1 MKPFLFVFLSC
12 IITLQ
17 TQAQHNLQID
27 DLWQL
32 SRVSPECLTPD
43 GSRLIYGIST
53 YSVPDNKGER
63 NLFSI
68 PVQGGESKSLTST
81 LGSESE
87 VIRTPSGKMGYI
99 YKGQLW
105 ESSWDGTDAKQLSNF
120 EGGTSLVKFAPDGN
134 HLLFTRDVKV
144 GKTKQD
150 LYPELSKSTA
160 EVYDDLM
167 YRHWDTWEDGN
178 YSHVFVAD
186 FNNGKISNEKD
197 IMQNEAFDCPQM
209 PNGGAEDMIWS
220 SDSKHILYVCKK
232 LTGKAYAIST
242 NTDIYDYAL
251 VSGETTNKTQD
262 NKGYDTQ
269 PAYQPIGTKIAWL
282 SMVRDG
288 YEADKNRLV
297 IFDPT
302 TGTSRDLTA
311 NFDETVES
319 FRWSKDGS
327 RIYFLSPTNGTVQL
341 YEALATAPKAGK
353 ASIRQITSG
362 PWDLTGI
369 VGEIAGALI
378 VGRTDMNHALEVFRV
393 DLKTGQLFT
402 VTESNKQKY
411 QDIKMSKVEERWIKT
426 TDGKQMLT
434 FVIYPP
440 DFDSTKKYP
449 ALLYCQGGPQSA
461 VSQFYSFRWNFQ
473 LMASQGYIVIA
484 PCRRGMPGFGTQW
497 NEEISGDWGGQA
509 IRDYLSATDSI
520 SKLPFVDRKR
530 LGAVGASYGGY
541 SVYMLEGLH
550 NGRFKTFI
558 AHCGLFDL
566 ESWYLTTEEMWF
578 ANWDIGGN
586 FWDQKKPAAYDRF
599 NPRNYLAN
607 WNTPILVIHGAM
619 DFRVPVN
626 QGMEAYQAAQL
637 KGIKSRFLYFPDEGH
652 WIMRTQDGVLWQK
665 EFYRWLKETL

>member
-1 MKPFLFVFLSC
+1 MRILS
-12 IITLQ
+12 ILLVSILGLGQ

-27 DLWQL
+27 ELWQL
-32 SRVSPECLTPD
+32 SRVSPECLTLD

-53 YSVPDNKGER
+53 YSVPESKGER
-63 NLFSI
+63 NLYSI
-68 PVQGGESKSLTST
+68 PIKGGATSAITST
-81 LGSESE
+81 PGSENG
-87 VIRTPSGKMGYI
+87 VITTPSGRMGYL

-105 ESSWDGTDAKQLSNF
+105 ESNWDGSEAKQVSNF
-120 EGGTSLVKFAPDGN
+120 EGGASVVKFSPDGK
-134 HLLFTRDVKV
+134 HVLYTAEVKV
-144 GKTKQD
+144 GQTKQD
-150 LYPELSKSTA
+150 LYPELSKSSA
-160 EVYDDLM
+160 EVYDELM

-186 FNNGKISNEKD
+186 FTDGKISNSKD
-197 IMQNEAFDCPQM
+197 LMSGEAYDCPQM
-209 PNGGAEDMIWS
+209 PDGGAEDLCWS
-220 SDSKHILYVCKK
+220 NDGKYIYYVCKK
-232 LTGKAYAIST
+232 SSGKAYAVST
-242 NTDIYDYAL
+242 NTDIYKYDLA
-251 VSGETTNKTQD
+251 SGRTSNETEQ

-269 PAYQPIGTKIAWL
+269 PACQPKGSKFAWL
-282 SMVRDG
+282 SMARDG
-288 YEADKNRLV
+288 YEADKNRLMV
-297 IFDPT
+297 YDQI
-302 TGTSRDLTA
+302 TGSRTDITA

-319 FRWSKDGS
+319 FRWSIDGS
-327 RIYFLSPTNGTVQL
+327 RIYFLSTTKGTVQL
-341 YEALATAPKAGK
+341 FEASLTTPKGSK
-353 ASIRQITSG
+353 SNIRQITSG
-362 PWDLTGI
+362 PWNLTSIIGEFSGGI
-369 VGEIAGALI
+369 LT
-378 VGRTDMNHALEVFRV
+378 GRTDMNHALEIFKV
-393 DLKTGQLFT
+393 DLKTGQMNAL
-402 VTESNKQKY
+402 TETNKEKY
-411 QDIKMSKVEERWIKT
+411 NTIKMPKVEERWIKT

-434 FVIYPP
+434 YVVYPP

-484 PCRRGMPGFGTQW
+484 PCRRGMPGFGTKW

-520 SKLPFVDRKR
+520 SKLPFVDAKR

-541 SVYMLEGLH
+541 SVYMLAGVH
-550 NGRFKTFI
+550 DGRFKTFI

-586 FWDQKKPAAYDRF
+586 FWDQKKPVAYDRF

-607 WNTPILVIHGAM
+607 WNTPIMVIHGAM
-619 DFRVPVN
+619 DFRVPLN

-652 WIMRTQDGVLWQK
+652 WILKTQNGVLWQK